1 MIESATAGLKIAPV
15 LPDKNTGSVEQMRDA
30 YKTQRAKLKKA
41 TEGFEAIF
49 VTQLLK
55 QAHQSMQG
63 ANALFGSSSE
73 SKFYAEMRDE
83 LLAQQISKTGE
94 FGIGKMLFQK
104 LERTL
109 PPNPDKPDTMTHS
122 AAMTRAQE

>member
-1 MIESATAGLKIAPV
+1 METVNGLKMSAI
-15 LPDKNTGSVEQMRDA
+15 LPDKNTGSVAALRAEYIAKRD
-30 YKTQRAKLKKA
+30 KLKKA
-41 TEGFEAIF
+41 AEGFETIF

-55 QAHQSMQG
+55 QAHQSMKG

-83 LLAQQISKTGE
+83 LLAQQISHTGQ

-109 PPNPDKPDTMTHS
+109 PPNPDTPESIIPK
-122 AAMTRAQE
+122 Q